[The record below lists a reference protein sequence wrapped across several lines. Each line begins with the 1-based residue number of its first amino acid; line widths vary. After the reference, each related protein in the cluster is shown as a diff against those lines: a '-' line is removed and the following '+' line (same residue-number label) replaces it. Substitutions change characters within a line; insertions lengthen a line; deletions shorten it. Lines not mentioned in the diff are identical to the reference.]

1 MLDVLL
7 CCASVDREVTATIAR
22 RLEACA
28 EARVWFEEC
37 GAEQTLVEAWETGL
51 RSAATLLALSPA
63 SVPARLERTYWE
75 PVLDHIAGHGGPPL
89 GAVVVRECAY
99 PRLLE
104 RSHFFRWADSPR
116 ETLRAIERWIV
127 GLHAAERPSVAPAP
141 LAWFEGREPELEGL
155 WETLVDVP
163 GGLAWIQGPAG
174 AGKTSLAQSFA
185 RQAEGHFRDVLW
197 VACGDRSAAG
207 VEGDIAAQLDGAP
220 LAEHRLL
227 LILDDFTGP
236 LASLPP
242 PGGRASVLVTSRNG
256 RAEPPS
262 HARVI
267 ALAPPLPA
275 PLEAPHDQTE
285 RRLWQAMSVCRP
297 QGFTLDLAARIAETG
312 QAEAGIACAALIRR
326 RLVDPLDHRDNR
338 FRLSEASRAAARLG
352 ANVEPLRHRHA
363 ELLHAAFKQWAD
375 APARSF
381 AYLPELAPALDW
393 ACAADWSLAVRLA
406 WHAYAFLRS
415 QGRLAEGAEALVR
428 LRDEAERRGDQDA
441 ADICMEELS
450 WVLDLSGA
458 PRRRPEEAVQIAL
471 EFSC

>member
-7 CCASVDREVTATIAR
+7 CCAAADREVTATIAQ

-37 GAEQTLVEAWETGL
+37 GVQQTLVEAWETGL

-63 SVPARLERTYWE
+63 SVPARVDRAFWE
-75 PVLDHIAGHGGPPL
+75 PVLNHIAGHGAPPL
-89 GAVVVRECAY
+89 GAVLLCECAY

-104 RSHFFRWADSPR
+104 RSSFFRWADGPR

-127 GLHAAERPSVAPAP
+127 SLHASERPSVAPVP
-141 LAWFEGREPELEGL
+141 LSWFEGRESELERL

-174 AGKTSLAQSFA
+174 AGKTSLAQTFA

-197 VACGDRSAAG
+197 ASCGDRPATG
-207 VEGDIAAQLDGAP
+207 VERDIAAQLNGAP

-227 LILDDFTGP
+227 LILDDLTGP
-236 LASLPP
+236 LPSLPP
-242 PGGRASVLVTSRNG
+242 PGGRASALVTARTG

-262 HARVI
+262 HAQVI
-267 ALAPPLPA
+267 ALTPPSHP
-275 PLEAPHDQTE
+275 PLEAPHEPAE

-297 QGFTLDLAARIAETG
+297 QGFALDLAARLADIE
-312 QAEAGIACAALIRR
+312 QPEAGIACEALTMR
-326 RLVDPLDHRDNR
+326 RLVDPLDHRDGR

-352 ANVEPLRHRHA
+352 ADIEPLRRRHA
-363 ELLHAAFKQWAD
+363 ELLHAAFKHSAEAQVRAL
-375 APARSF
+375 

-393 ACAADWSLAVRLA
+393 ACAADWNLAIRLA

-441 ADICMEELS
+441 AGICAEELS
-450 WVLDLSGA
+450 WVLDAGGA
-458 PRRRPEEAVQIAL
+458 PRRRPEAAAQLAF
-471 EFSC
+471 EFSG